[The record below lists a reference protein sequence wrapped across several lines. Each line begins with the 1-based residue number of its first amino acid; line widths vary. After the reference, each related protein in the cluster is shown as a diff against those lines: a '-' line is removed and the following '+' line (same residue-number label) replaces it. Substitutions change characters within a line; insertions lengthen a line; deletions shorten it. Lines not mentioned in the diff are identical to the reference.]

1 MLNSLLQCRSL
12 VKKATKGER
21 KLCHSSEAFDG
32 EKKSTSIWN
41 AVLLLPIQAGPTLSA
56 PRGISVRGGGAGA
69 AAAPPVGK
77 KIVLFGQN

>member
-21 KLCHSSEAFDG
+21 KLCHSSEAFEG

-41 AVLLLPIQAGPTLSA
+41 AVLLLPIQAGPILSA
-56 PRGISVRGGGAGA
+56 PRDYRLSSTRTDF
-69 AAAPPVGK
+69 
-77 KIVLFGQN
+77 VLLYDE

>member
-12 VKKATKGER
+12 VKKLPKVKGNFVTQV
-21 KLCHSSEAFDG
+21 KHLKDK
-32 EKKSTSIWN
+32 KKSTSIWN

-56 PRGISVRGGGAGA
+56 PRGISVRGGGAGG